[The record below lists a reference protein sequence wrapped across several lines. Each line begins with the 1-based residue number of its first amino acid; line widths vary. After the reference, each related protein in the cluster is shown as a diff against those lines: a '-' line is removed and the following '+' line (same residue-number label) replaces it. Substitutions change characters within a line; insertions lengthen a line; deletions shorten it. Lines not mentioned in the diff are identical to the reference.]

1 MSPKCPTCNGCT
13 TTTWIAE
20 RKRAFWCF
28 LCQKYYDKIDG
39 KLVEID
45 KDALE
50 KELLNDSN

>member
-50 KELLNDSN
+50 KELLNDV